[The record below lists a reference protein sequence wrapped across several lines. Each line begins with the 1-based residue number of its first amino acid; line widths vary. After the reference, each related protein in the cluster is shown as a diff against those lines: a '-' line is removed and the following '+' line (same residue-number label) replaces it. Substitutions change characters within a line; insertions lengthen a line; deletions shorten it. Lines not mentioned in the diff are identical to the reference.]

1 MLTGGRLKGNLG
13 QVGWLRNAG
22 WSRPAAAGLA
32 WTAAAGMFLVLV
44 MGVTVTTTGSAEGC
58 GRDWP
63 LCHGRFIPDFAVATA
78 IEFTHRAITG
88 VEGVLIVVLAVL
100 VAALY
105 WDRRPVRVLVPL
117 MVGFLLLQA
126 GMGAWAVKYPQQPV
140 VLALHFGISL
150 VALAST
156 VLVAVYLGLMGRGL
170 MGRPSPASAGRGLL
184 LATWGLAGYLYVL
197 VYSGAYIRHL
207 GAAAA
212 CTTWPLCGSGINL
225 VHRGLAG
232 VALLLALGLVALYAM
247 AAPERRDL
255 VGGAWVLVGAL
266 LVQALAG
273 AYLVWA
279 GFSLLPELTHAA
291 VTGLVFTAAANLCL
305 RVSLGQPSRVSRQ
318 AVLGGLR
325 PESVTSG
332 TRTS

>member
-156 VLVAVYLGLMGRGL
+156 VLVAVYLGLMGR
-170 MGRPSPASAGRGLL
+170 PSPAPAGRGLL

>member
-1 MLTGGRLKGNLG
+1 M
-13 QVGWLRNAG
+13 RNAG
-22 WSRPAAAGLA
+22 WSKPFARWLA

-63 LCHGRFIPDFAVATA
+63 LCRGRFLPDFAVATA
-78 IEFTHRAITG
+78 IEFSHRAITG

-100 VAALY
+100 VAALH

-117 MVGFLLLQA
+117 MVAFLLLQA

-156 VLVAVYLGLMGRGL
+156 VLVAIYLGLL
-170 MGRPSPASAGRGLL
+170 GRPSPAPAGRALV
-184 LATWGLAGYLYVL
+184 LATWALAGYLYVL
-197 VYSGAYIRHL
+197 VYSGAYIRHV
-207 GAAAA
+207 GAATA
-212 CTTWPLCGSGINL
+212 CTTWPLCDSGVNL
-225 VHRGLAG
+225 LHRGLAG
-232 VALLLALGLVALYAM
+232 LALLLAIGLLALYSLAG
-247 AAPERRDL
+247 PQRRDL
-255 VGGAWVLVGAL
+255 VAGAWVLIAVL

-279 GFSLLPELTHAA
+279 GFSLLPELLHAA
-291 VTGLVFTAAANLCL
+291 ITGLVFTAAANLCL

-318 AVLGGLR
+318 AVVGGLR
-325 PESVTSG
+325 PESVASG

>member
-1 MLTGGRLKGNLG
+1 
-13 QVGWLRNAG
+13 VGWLRNVR
-22 WSRPAAAGLA
+22 WSRGLALWLA

-63 LCHGRFIPDFAVATA
+63 LCHGRFLPDFAVATA
-78 IEFTHRAITG
+78 IEFSHRAITG
-88 VEGVLIVVLAVL
+88 VEGVLIVAVAVL
-100 VAALY
+100 VASLH
-105 WDRRPVRVLVPL
+105 WDRRPVRVLVAL
-117 MVGFLLLQA
+117 MVAFLLLQA

-156 VLVAVYLGLMGRGL
+156 VLVAIYLGLID
-170 MGRPSPASAGRGLL
+170 RPSPAPASRLL
-184 LATWGLAGYLYVL
+184 VLATWGLAGYLYVL
-197 VYSGAYIRHL
+197 VYSGAYLRHV

-212 CTTWPLCGSGINL
+212 CTTWPLCGSGVNL
-225 VHRGLAG
+225 LHRGLAG
-232 VALLLALGLVALYAM
+232 LALLLAIGLLVLYNAAAPQRGDLVA
-247 AAPERRDL
+247 
-255 VGGAWVLVGAL
+255 GAWILVAAL

-279 GFSLLPELTHAA
+279 GFSLFPELTHAA

-305 RVSLGQPSRVSRQ
+305 RVSLGQRSRVRRQ
-318 AVLGGLR
+318 AVVGGLM
-325 PESVTSG
+325 PESVARG

>member
-1 MLTGGRLKGNLG
+1 
-13 QVGWLRNAG
+13 
-22 WSRPAAAGLA
+22 
-32 WTAAAGMFLVLV
+32 MFLVLV

-78 IEFTHRAITG
+78 IEFSHRAVTG
-88 VEGVLIVVLAVL
+88 VEGILIVAL
-100 VAALY
+100 AALVGILH
-105 WDRRPVRVLVPL
+105 WDRRPIRVLVPL
-117 MVGFLLLQA
+117 MLLFLFLQA

-156 VLVAVYLGLMGRGL
+156 VLVALDLGELD
-170 MGRPSPASAGRGLL
+170 RPTPGPAGRTVVAL
-184 LATWGLAGYLYVL
+184 TWLLAGYLYAL

-207 GAAAA
+207 GAAAD
-212 CTTWPLCGSGINL
+212 CTTWPLCGSSVNL

-232 VALLLALGLVALYAM
+232 LALVLAIGLLVVYN
-247 AAPERRDL
+247 AAVPDRRDL
-255 VGGAWVLVGAL
+255 VAGAWVLIAAL
-266 LVQALAG
+266 LVQGLVG
-273 AYLVWA
+273 AALVWA
-279 GFSLLPELTHAA
+279 GFSLFPELAHAA

-305 RVSLGQPSRVSRQ
+305 RVTLGQPSRVSRQ
-318 AVLGGLR
+318 AVVGGAR
-325 PESVTSG
+325 AESVATS

>member
-1 MLTGGRLKGNLG
+1 
-13 QVGWLRNAG
+13 V
-22 WSRPAAAGLA
+22 GLA

-78 IEFTHRAITG
+78 IEFSHRAVTG
-88 VEGVLIVVLAVL
+88 LEGILIVALAVL
-100 VAALY
+100 VAALH
-105 WDRRPVRVLVPL
+105 WDRRPVRVLVAL
-117 MVGFLLLQA
+117 MLLFLFLQA

-156 VLVAVYLGLMGRGL
+156 TLVALYLGRLD
-170 MGRPSPASAGRGLL
+170 RPPPAPAGRTVVVLTWL
-184 LATWGLAGYLYVL
+184 LAGFLYVL
-197 VYSGAYIRHL
+197 VYSGAYIRHV
-207 GAAAA
+207 GAAAG
-212 CTTWPLCGSGINL
+212 CTSWPLCGSGVNL

-232 VALLLALGLVALYAM
+232 LALVMVVGLLVLYAHE
-247 AAPERRDL
+247 APRRDL
-255 VGGAWVLVGAL
+255 VGGAWVLLAALVAQAGVGA
-266 LVQALAG
+266 A
-273 AYLVWA
+273 LVWM
-279 GFSLLPELTHAA
+279 GFSIFPELAHAA

-305 RVSLGQPSRVSRQ
+305 RVTLGQPSRVSRQ
-318 AVLGGLR
+318 AGVGGVR
-325 PESVTSG
+325 AESVATS

>member
-156 VLVAVYLGLMGRGL
+156 VLVAVYLGL